1 MRAGALWDKRL
12 GAVAAIA
19 VAALLFAWLA
29 RPAPIRVDI
38 AKALRGPLL
47 VTVDEEGET
56 RVRHEFV
63 VAAPVSGRLQRIE
76 LEEGDSVVEGAVVA
90 RIDVAPL
97 DPRTRA
103 EAQARLEAAQAAKRE
118 AEAKVAEAEAAL
130 TQARRA
136 QRRAAELARAG
147 TLSDRAREEAELSTT
162 SRAKEL
168 EAAQFASHAAEHEV
182 ERARAAL
189 LSGGSDAAASSP
201 GAGDERGER
210 DTAVD
215 VRAPVR
221 ASVLR
226 VLEKSERVVAVGTP
240 LLTLG
245 DTRQL
250 EIVVDV
256 LSADAVKVTPGAEV
270 RIESWG
276 GEGALRGTVR
286 RIEPAGF
293 TKVSALGVEEQRV
306 NVIIDPVDP
315 PPALGHGY
323 RLEARIVVWE
333 ADDVLSVPV
342 SALFRC
348 GTGWCTFVV
357 EGGRARRREL
367 DPGHRSAARVE
378 ITHGLRSGE
387 EVILHP
393 TDRVTDGVR
402 VTAF

>member
-1 MRAGALWDKRL
+1 L
-12 GAVAAIA
+12 
-19 VAALLFAWLA
+19 
-29 RPAPIRVDI
+29 
-38 AKALRGPLL
+38 
-47 VTVDEEGET
+47 
-56 RVRHEFV
+56 
-63 VAAPVSGRLQRIE
+63 
-76 LEEGDSVVEGAVVA
+76 
-90 RIDVAPL
+90 
-97 DPRTRA
+97 
-103 EAQARLEAAQAAKRE
+103 
-118 AEAKVAEAEAAL
+118 AEAEAAL

-136 QRRAAELARAG
+136 QCRAAEPARAG

-189 LSGGSDAAASSP
+189 LSGGSDAAGAASSP
-201 GAGDERGER
+201 GAGDARGER

-293 TKVSALGVEEQRV
+293 TKVSALGVEEQQV

-323 RLEARIVVWE
+323 RLEARIVVWD
-333 ADDVLSVPV
+333 AADVLSVPV
-342 SALFRC
+342 IALFRC

-357 EGGRARRREL
+357 EGERAHRREL

-393 TDRVTDGVR
+393 TDRITDGVR